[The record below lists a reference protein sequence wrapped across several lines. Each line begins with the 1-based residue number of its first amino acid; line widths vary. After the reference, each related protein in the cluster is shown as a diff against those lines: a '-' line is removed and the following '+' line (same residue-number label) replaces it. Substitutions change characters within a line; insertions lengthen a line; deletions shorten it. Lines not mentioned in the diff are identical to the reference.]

1 MRYEILRTSQFK
13 KDYKLAVKRGCDIE
27 RLKKVV
33 TLLASG
39 ETLPVEFASLLVADD
54 ADTTSGNIKMFKEN
68 YEEAKKLKDC
78 AYFKAIGF
86 RKMGV
91 ESGISLK
98 DAVENKRIFC
108 MMVLYYDP
116 FSTEKFKVLSVNEY
130 DFSEVVRLIAA

>member
-1 MRYEILRTSQFK
+1 MKTSAQKTSDLGTVKSFK
-13 KDYKLAVKRGCDIE
+13 TIKGMFAYITKIFEGFNNAFGTTYFLSDGLID
-27 RLKKVV
+27 LK
-33 TLLASG
+33 T
-39 ETLPVEFASLLVADD
+39 
-54 ADTTSGNIKMFKEN
+54 FKEN
-68 YEEAKKLKDC
+68 YGEVEKLKDC
-78 AYFKAIGF
+78 AQFKAIGF

-130 DFSEVVRLIAA
+130 NFSEVVRLIAA

>member
-1 MRYEILRTSQFK
+1 MNTLAQKISDFGTVKSFKTIKGMFAYITKILEGFNNAFGTTYFLS
-13 KDYKLAVKRGCDIE
+13 DGLID
-27 RLKKVV
+27 LK
-33 TLLASG
+33 A
-39 ETLPVEFASLLVADD
+39 
-54 ADTTSGNIKMFKEN
+54 FKEN

-130 DFSEVVRLIAA
+130 DFSKVVRLIAV

>member
-1 MRYEILRTSQFK
+1 MNTLAQKISDFGTVKSFKTIKGMFAYITKILEGFNNAFGTTYFLS
-13 KDYKLAVKRGCDIE
+13 DGLID
-27 RLKKVV
+27 LK
-33 TLLASG
+33 T
-39 ETLPVEFASLLVADD
+39 
-54 ADTTSGNIKMFKEN
+54 FKEN

-116 FSTEKFKVLSVNEY
+116 FSTEKFKVLSVTEY
-130 DFSEVVRLIAA
+130 NFSEVVRLIAA

>member
-1 MRYEILRTSQFK
+1 MKTLAQKISDFGTVKSFKTIKGMFAHITRILEGFNN
-13 KDYKLAVKRGCDIE
+13 AFG
-27 RLKKVV
+27 
-33 TLLASG
+33 
-39 ETLPVEFASLLVADD
+39 
-54 ADTTSGNIKMFKEN
+54 TTYFLSDGLIDLKMFKEN
-68 YEEAKKLKDC
+68 YEEAKKLKDY

-98 DAVENKRIFC
+98 DAIENKRIFC

-130 DFSEVVRLIAA
+130 DFSEVVRLIAV

>member
-1 MRYEILRTSQFK
+1 MKTLSQKISDFGTVKSFKTIKGMFAYITRILEGFNNAFGTPYFLS
-13 KDYKLAVKRGCDIE
+13 DGLID
-27 RLKKVV
+27 LK
-33 TLLASG
+33 T
-39 ETLPVEFASLLVADD
+39 
-54 ADTTSGNIKMFKEN
+54 FKEN

-116 FSTEKFKVLSVNEY
+116 FSTEKFKVLSVDEY
-130 DFSEVVRLIAA
+130 NFSEVVRLIAA

>member
-1 MRYEILRTSQFK
+1 MNTLAQKISDFGTVKSFKTIKGMFAYITGILEGFNNAFGTTYFLS
-13 KDYKLAVKRGCDIE
+13 DGLID
-27 RLKKVV
+27 LK
-33 TLLASG
+33 T
-39 ETLPVEFASLLVADD
+39 
-54 ADTTSGNIKMFKEN
+54 FKEN
-68 YEEAKKLKDC
+68 YEKAKKLKDC

>member
-1 MRYEILRTSQFK
+1 MKTLSQKISDFGPIKSFKTIKGMFAYITKILEGFNNAFGTTYFLS
-13 KDYKLAVKRGCDIE
+13 DGLID
-27 RLKKVV
+27 LK
-33 TLLASG
+33 T
-39 ETLPVEFASLLVADD
+39 
-54 ADTTSGNIKMFKEN
+54 FKEN

-116 FSTEKFKVLSVNEY
+116 FSTEKFKVLSVDEY
-130 DFSEVVRLIAA
+130 NFSEVVRLIAA

>member
-1 MRYEILRTSQFK
+1 MFAYITKILEGFNN
-13 KDYKLAVKRGCDIE
+13 AFG
-27 RLKKVV
+27 
-33 TLLASG
+33 
-39 ETLPVEFASLLVADD
+39 
-54 ADTTSGNIKMFKEN
+54 TTYFLSDGLIDLKMFKEN
-68 YEEAKKLKDC
+68 YEETKKLKDC

-130 DFSEVVRLIAA
+130 NFSEVVRLIAA

>member
-1 MRYEILRTSQFK
+1 MKTLTQKISDFGQVKSFKTIKGMFAYITKILEGFNN
-13 KDYKLAVKRGCDIE
+13 AFG
-27 RLKKVV
+27 
-33 TLLASG
+33 
-39 ETLPVEFASLLVADD
+39 
-54 ADTTSGNIKMFKEN
+54 TTYFLSDGLIDLKMFKEN
-68 YEEAKKLKDC
+68 YEETKKLKDC

-116 FSTEKFKVLSVNEY
+116 FSTEKFKVLSVDEY
-130 DFSEVVRLIAA
+130 NFSEMVRLITV

>member
-1 MRYEILRTSQFK
+1 MNTLAQKISDFGTIKSFK
-13 KDYKLAVKRGCDIE
+13 TIKGMFAYITKIFEGFNNAFGTTYFLSDGLID
-27 RLKKVV
+27 LK
-33 TLLASG
+33 T
-39 ETLPVEFASLLVADD
+39 
-54 ADTTSGNIKMFKEN
+54 FKEN

-116 FSTEKFKVLSVNEY
+116 FSTEKFKVLSVTEY
-130 DFSEVVRLIAA
+130 NFSEVVRLIAV